1 MDFTLDEE
9 QHELAR
15 SVRAVLA
22 HECPIATV
30 RAIVESGSGPSD
42 LWGRMTSLGWP
53 AVPIPEDLGG
63 LGLGWV
69 ELGLVLEEMGRA
81 LCPGPYTP
89 TVTQLG
95 AVIDAVGTGA
105 QRESLL
111 TNIAS
116 GLLTGTLALAEATGS
131 WELADVSL
139 RAERAG
145 SSWSLSGTKRFVL
158 GAPDVNVLAVVGRV
172 EENAVE
178 IGDGYGVF
186 LVPRDRAEAEADR
199 GIDASRPTAT
209 VRFDGVKIG
218 GECVLGTPGACRS
231 GLERAIDQA
240 ALAMAVETVGCC
252 QAMFDLT
259 LDYAKQRVQF
269 GRPIGSFQAVQ
280 HKLADMLVVLEKA
293 RAVCYYALMAVE
305 EGDERAG
312 VAVSMAKVASD
323 DCQRL
328 VGKESVQIHGAMGYT
343 WEYDLHLY
351 VKRAAATAALFGNGA
366 AHRQRIAATLA
377 AARHE
382 RRSPTTTHLP

>member
-22 HECPIATV
+22 HDCPIATV

-42 LWGRMTSLGWP
+42 LWGKMTSLGWP
-53 AVPIPEDLGG
+53 AVPIPQDLGG

-95 AVIDAVGTGA
+95 AVIDAVAVGA

-111 TNIAS
+111 TNVAS

-139 RAERAG
+139 RATRAG
-145 SSWSLSGTKRFVL
+145 ASWSLSGTKRFVL
-158 GAPDVNVLAVVGRV
+158 GATETKLLAVVAHV
-172 EENAVE
+172 EENGAE
-178 IGDGYGVF
+178 IGDGLGVF
-186 LVPRDRAEAEADR
+186 LVPCDMAEVEADR

-209 VRFDGVKIG
+209 VRFDELKIG
-218 GECVLGTPGACRS
+218 AEGVLGSAGACRA
-231 GLERAIDQA
+231 GLQRAIDQA
-240 ALAMAVETVGCC
+240 ALAMAVETVGSC

-259 LDYAKQRVQF
+259 LSYAKQRVQF
-269 GRPIGSFQAVQ
+269 GRPIGAFQAVQ
-280 HKLADMLVVLEKA
+280 HKLADMLVVIEKA
-293 RAVCYYALMAVE
+293 RAVCYYALMAMD
-305 EGDERAG
+305 EGDRRAG
-312 VAVSMAKVASD
+312 VAASMAKVASD

-351 VKRAAATAALFGNGA
+351 LKRAAATAALFGNGA
-366 AHRQRIAATLA
+366 AHRRRIAATLA
-377 AARHE
+377 AARA
-382 RRSPTTTHLP
+382 